1 MLLSVIHKNIT
12 LTSGGAVFA
21 GSVSGT
27 SGSDNGTTSNARF
40 SSPSGIVFDGD
51 CNFYISDTGNHTIR
65 KVTRFGVVTTH
76 FGTAGESGNTLTKLN
91 SPRGLALD
99 AGSNLYIAD
108 FSNNRV
114 LRLAN
119 GASTATN
126 LGSVKFPDEIAVN
139 SDGTQ
144 AVFKSS
150 LTTGANLIQ
159 YRNGVIEGVISTVF
173 NDKPYNIASVTCSPN
188 GTFYYC
194 ARDGQYNNQIGVYK
208 MTVQPP
214 NNYQLNVTATGMY
227 QAIGL
232 TNKAAIYFDESP
244 TGTGVTVGSKFILSG
259 FDSPAGLNGYSANVE
274 AVYGVVPPGG
284 FNATSGI
291 LTFAYTGSNYITGI
305 PDVGF
310 VKHSQCNFP
319 NKYKVLAIGWD
330 DLPQINTSNAP
341 SPDEELRMNFY
352 LSDRSY
358 AFPSIQPNTGVTVT
372 TIESG
377 TTSFEGF
384 TGEFAYWNDITVS
397 GLSIYDFD
405 VLGVTFGGTGNL
417 SFTNNLTS
425 GSFESYSPVGGYIF
439 GPNVKP
445 GTVIVEYTHGTLEP
459 GPPGIIRTN
468 QEWAY
473 VTPQADVAITLS
485 ENTTDTKTF
494 SIPNN
499 KIISPGMRIKGS
511 SADGIT
517 IVSVSYNFPSVI
529 TGTIKTDYP
538 FDTIPQTVIISDG
551 RGGEET
557 VTINNSFTLD
567 ASYRFGPWT
576 LGSSRVVRAVFTRE
590 DFPES
595 TGANRKCTLTSIA
608 NNPTA
613 VFVNNSLYGTYI
625 DNMQFSKTDSTI
637 LYASLQAFDG
647 VAKYRVAEPIGPVD
661 FVTGNVDSITSVDSN
676 LEIIKPSRF
685 AILPNSTELIAFVP
699 EANSNHI
706 KIYENEF

>member
-1 MLLSVIHKNIT
+1 MLLSVIHKNTT

-27 SGSDNGTTSNARF
+27 SGSDDGTTSNARF
-40 SSPSGIVFDGD
+40 SSPSGMVFDGD

-76 FGTAGESGNTLTKLN
+76 FGTAGESGNTLTTLN

-126 LGSVKFPDEIAVN
+126 LGFVKFPDEIAVN

-144 AVFKSS
+144 AVFKSNV
-150 LTTGANLIQ
+150 TTGANLIQ

-173 NDKPYNIASVTCSPN
+173 NNKPYNIASVTCSPN

-194 ARDGQYNNQIGVYK
+194 SRDGQYNNQIGVYK
-208 MTVQPP
+208 MTAQPP
-214 NNYQLNVTATGMY
+214 NNFELNVTDTGMY
-227 QAIGL
+227 QHIGL
-232 TNKAAIYFDESP
+232 SNKAAIFFDRDP
-244 TGTGVTVGSKFILSG
+244 VGTGATVGSKFILSG
-259 FDSPAGLNGYSANVE
+259 FDSPAGLNGFSANVE
-274 AVYGVVPPGG
+274 GVYPIQAYAGAPVTG
-284 FNATSGI
+284 GI
-291 LTFAYTGSNYITGI
+291 LTFAYTGSNYVTGI

-310 VKHSQCNFP
+310 VKHSQCNSSS
-319 NKYKVLAIGWD
+319 KYKVLAIGWD

-341 SPDEELRMNFY
+341 SPDVELRMNFY
-352 LSDRSY
+352 VIDRSY
-358 AFPSIQPNTGVTVT
+358 AFPSIQPFSGVTVT
-372 TIESG
+372 TIETG
-377 TTSFEGF
+377 ITSFEGF
-384 TGEFAYWNDITVS
+384 TGEFAVWNDITVP
-397 GLSIYDFD
+397 GLSIYDYNF
-405 VLGVTFGGTGNL
+405 GQPTFGGTGNL
-417 SFTNNLTS
+417 SFINNLTS
-425 GSFESYSPVGGYIF
+425 ELFLDYPPTGGYIF

-445 GTVIVEYTHGTLEP
+445 GTVITEYTHGT
-459 GPPGIIRTN
+459 PGIIRTN

-485 ENTTDTKTF
+485 QNTTDTKTF
-494 SIPNN
+494 SVPANTTVA
-499 KIISPGMRIKGS
+499 PGMRIKGS

-538 FDTIPQTVIISDG
+538 FDTIPQTITISDG
-551 RGGEET
+551 KGGEET

-590 DFPES
+590 DFPGS

-608 NNPTA
+608 NNPSA
-613 VFVNNSLYGTYI
+613 VFLNNSLYGTYI

-647 VAKYRVAEPIGPVD
+647 IAKYRVAEFNGIGFPD